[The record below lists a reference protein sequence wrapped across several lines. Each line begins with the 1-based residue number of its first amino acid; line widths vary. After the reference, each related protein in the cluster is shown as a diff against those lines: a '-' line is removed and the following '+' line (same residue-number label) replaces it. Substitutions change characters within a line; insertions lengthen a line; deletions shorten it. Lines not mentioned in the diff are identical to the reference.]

1 MGALFR
7 YTCFFFFFS
16 LVSSALAYV
25 EQQDQT
31 LLASD
36 ISWDQKWISAFGEG
50 KESLV
55 IKAMITTLE
64 RSASAKKLLT
74 KARLKA
80 KKRGHSLEQLITG
93 GPVSITDSTVVRR
106 FSSQNPT
113 KVEYEHQLKIYLNR
127 DLTFKDAILDLAH
140 ELEHFSHR
148 PESNPYERSKSLHE
162 FIVEMIEGEGG
173 EGAAVYKECMIAEEL
188 FGLSYMRKSSCLRL
202 KENDAYQWSLV
213 IENFYRVGDFFDE
226 FTKHFRPSDG
236 RNPASD
242 LVTNYFPQLAKKQPV
257 FISSAYGLPYPL
269 AAIMEYN
276 KIEQT
281 VCQNEHK
288 RLGYLRQT
296 KAQDEQTQR
305 TIASVQI
312 RCP

>member
-1 MGALFR
+1 MKL
-7 YTCFFFFFS
+7 
-16 LVSSALAYV
+16 LVFLQLMIFLGLSTSVKAHV
-25 EQQDQT
+25 SNQDTT

-36 ISWDQKWISAFGEG
+36 IAWDQKWTTSFGENG
-50 KESLV
+50 EALA
-55 IKAMITTLE
+55 IKTMLSTL
-64 RSASAKKLLT
+64 SQSPTAKKLIE

-80 KKRGHSLEQLITG
+80 KQRKNTLENLITVG
-93 GPVSITDSTVVRR
+93 QVSITDSTVVRR

-113 KVEYEHQLKIYLNR
+113 QVEYEHLLKIYLNR
-127 DLTFKDAILDLAH
+127 DLSFKDALMDLAH

-148 PESNPYERSKSLHE
+148 PESNPYENTKSLHE

-173 EGAAVYKECMIAEEL
+173 EGAAVYKECVIGEEL
-188 FGLSYMRKSSCLRL
+188 FGLSSMRKSSCLRL
-202 KENDAYQWSLV
+202 KEHDHYQWSLV
-213 IENFYRVGDFFDE
+213 VENFYRVGEFFDE

-242 LVTNYFPQLAKKQPV
+242 LVTNYFPQLAKGQPV
-257 FISSAYGLPYPL
+257 FVSSAYGLPYPL

-281 VCQNEHK
+281 VCQNEQK
-288 RLGYLRQT
+288 RLAYLKQMQNPSSR
-296 KAQDEQTQR
+296 TQR
-305 TIASVQI
+305 IIASVQT

>member
-1 MGALFR
+1 MKFYVFL
-7 YTCFFFFFS
+7 TSILVFFS
-16 LVSSALAYV
+16 TTQAHAYASN
-25 EQQDQT
+25 QDT
-31 LLASD
+31 VLLASD
-36 ISWDQKWISAFGEG
+36 FAWDHKWTIAFGENS
-50 KESLV
+50 EAMA
-55 IKAMITTLE
+55 IKAMLNTLS
-64 RSASAKKLLT
+64 RAPTARKLLE

-80 KKRGHSLEQLITG
+80 KIRKSTLENLISG

-113 KVEYEHQLKIYLNR
+113 QVEYEHQLKIYLNR
-127 DLTFKDAILDLAH
+127 DLSFKDAILDLAH

-148 PESNPYERSKSLHE
+148 PETNPYEYTKSLHE

-202 KENDAYQWSLV
+202 KENDHYQWNLV
-213 IENFYRVGDFFDE
+213 VENFYRVGEFFDE

-242 LVTNYFPQLAKKQPV
+242 LVTNYFPQLAKTPPV
-257 FISSAYGLPYPL
+257 FVSSAYGLPYPL

-276 KIEQT
+276 KIEHT
-281 VCQNEHK
+281 VCQNEQK
-288 RLGYLRQT
+288 RLGYLKQMKSSDNRIL
-296 KAQDEQTQR
+296 R
-305 TIASVQI
+305 TIANVQT

>member
-1 MGALFR
+1 MKIYGLLILVL
-7 YTCFFFFFS
+7 CFCFN
-16 LVSSALAYV
+16 VKANAYV
-25 EQQDQT
+25 SNQDSV

-36 ISWDQKWISAFGEG
+36 IDWDKKWTIALGENSEAFA
-50 KESLV
+50 
-55 IKAMITTLE
+55 IKTMLSTLM
-64 RSASAKKLLT
+64 RSQTAKKLIDR
-74 KARLKA
+74 ARLKA
-80 KKRGHSLEQLITG
+80 KIRKTTLENSIFAG
-93 GPVSITDSTVVRR
+93 AVSITDSTVVRR

-113 KVEYEHQLKIYLNR
+113 QVEYELQLKIYLNR
-127 DLTFKDAILDLAH
+127 DLSFKDAMLDLAH
-140 ELEHFSHR
+140 ELEHFAHR
-148 PESNPYERSKSLHE
+148 PESNPYEHNKSLHE

-202 KENDAYQWSLV
+202 KENDHYQWSLV
-213 IENFYRVGDFFDE
+213 VENFYRVGEFFDE

-242 LVTNYFPQLAKKQPV
+242 LVTNYFPQLAKAQPV
-257 FISSAYGLPYPL
+257 FVSSAYGMPYPL

-281 VCQNEHK
+281 VCQNEQK
-288 RLGYLRQT
+288 RLGYLKQMKSPST
-296 KAQDEQTQR
+296 HIQR
-305 TIASVQI
+305 TIASVQT

>member
-1 MGALFR
+1 MSVVYRILIFILF
-7 YTCFFFFFS
+7 
-16 LVSSALAYV
+16 LDAAWAYV

-31 LLASD
+31 ILASD
-36 ISWDQKWISAFGEG
+36 IPWDSKWIHVFGEG
-50 KESLV
+50 KDTLA
-55 IKAMITTLE
+55 IKSMISTLE
-64 RSASAKKLLT
+64 RSVTAKKLLQR
-74 KARLKA
+74 ARLKA
-80 KKRGHSLEQLITG
+80 KKRGSSLEQLIAA
-93 GPVSITDSTVVRR
+93 GPVSITDSTVIRR

-113 KVEYEHQLKIYLNR
+113 QVQYEHQLKIYLNR
-127 DLTFKDAILDLAH
+127 DLSFKDAILDLAH

-148 PESNPYERSKSLHE
+148 PESNPYEHSKSLHE
-162 FIVEMIEGEGG
+162 FILEMIEGEGG
-173 EGAAVYKECMIAEEL
+173 EGAAVYKECIIAEEL

-202 KENDAYQWSLV
+202 KENDVYQWSLV
-213 IENFYRVGDFFDE
+213 VENFYRVGDFFDE

-257 FISSAYGLPYPL
+257 FVSSAYGLPYPI

-288 RLGYLRQT
+288 RLGYLKQL
-296 KAQDEQTQR
+296 KSKDDLAQR
-305 TIASVQI
+305 TIASVQT

>member
-1 MGALFR
+1 MKQVA
-7 YTCFFFFFS
+7 YFFS
-16 LVSSALAYV
+16 LFLILFCSGIFAYV
-25 EQQDQT
+25 QSQDQV

-36 ISWDQKWISAFGEG
+36 IPWDHKWTTAFGENSE
-50 KESLV
+50 KQA
-55 IKAMITTLE
+55 IKIMLSTLE
-64 RSASAKKLLT
+64 RSPTAKKLI
-74 KARLKA
+74 AKA
-80 KKRGHSLEQLITG
+80 KFKAKLRKNNLENLISVG
-93 GPVSITDSTVVRR
+93 SVSITDSTVVRR
-106 FSSQNPT
+106 FSSQSPT
-113 KVEYEHQLKIYLNR
+113 IVSYEHQLKIYLNK
-127 DLTFKDAILDLAH
+127 DLSLKDAILDLAH
-140 ELEHFSHR
+140 ELEHFAHR
-148 PESNPYERSKSLHE
+148 AEANPYEHSKSLHE

-188 FGLSYMRKSSCLRL
+188 FGLSYMRKSSCLKL
-202 KENDAYQWSLV
+202 KENDHYQWSLV
-213 IENFYRVGDFFDE
+213 VENFYRVGEFFDE

-257 FISSAYGLPYPL
+257 FISSAYGMPYPL

-288 RLGYLRQT
+288 RLGYLKQIKSKSQRI
-296 KAQDEQTQR
+296 QR
-305 TIASVQI
+305 TIANVEN

>member
-1 MGALFR
+1 MGALIQIVILF
-7 YTCFFFFFS
+7 TSQLCFS
-16 LVSSALAYV
+16 YVDQQEQIIVSSDFSWNKKWV
-25 EQQDQT
+25 EV
-31 LLASD
+31 
-36 ISWDQKWISAFGEG
+36 FGEG
-50 KESLV
+50 KEHLA
-55 IKAMITTLE
+55 IKSMINTLE
-64 RSASAKKLLT
+64 RSSTAKKLLFR
-74 KARLKA
+74 ARFKA
-80 KKRGHSLEQLITG
+80 KKRGSQLEQLIFPG
-93 GPVSITDSTVVRR
+93 SVSITDSTVVRR

-113 KVEYEHQLKIYLNR
+113 KVEYEHQLRIYLNR
-127 DLTFKDAILDLAH
+127 DLSFKDAILDLAH

-148 PESNPYERSKSLHE
+148 PESNPYEHSKSLHE

-188 FGLSYMRKSSCLRL
+188 FGLAYMRKSSCLSL

-213 IENFYRVGDFFDE
+213 VENFYRVGDFFDE

-257 FISSAYGLPYPL
+257 FVSSAYGLPYPL

-288 RLGYLRQT
+288 RLGYLKQI
-296 KAQDEQTQR
+296 KSKDERTQR
-305 TIASVQI
+305 TIASVQT